1 METRECVVHGWSK
14 ERRKLTQH
22 CEDRGHCEHKCG
34 VRRLPL
40 LMIGD
45 FLGFGVV
52 WNGLGVAV
60 QFVPIVEDSRIDLL
74 LVYDVEL
81 DDVV

>member
-1 METRECVVHGWSK
+1 
-14 ERRKLTQH
+14 
-22 CEDRGHCEHKCG
+22 
-34 VRRLPL
+34 
-40 LMIGD
+40 MIGD